1 MKKNIVKTKKLS
13 VVNRLVGSLNYLV
26 PKAKLKVPTEKAIE
40 KAMEIM
46 AKEIARKWLITMLH
60 FMMYVRQKV

>member
-46 AKEIARKWLITMLH
+46 AKEIARK
-60 FMMYVRQKV
+60 